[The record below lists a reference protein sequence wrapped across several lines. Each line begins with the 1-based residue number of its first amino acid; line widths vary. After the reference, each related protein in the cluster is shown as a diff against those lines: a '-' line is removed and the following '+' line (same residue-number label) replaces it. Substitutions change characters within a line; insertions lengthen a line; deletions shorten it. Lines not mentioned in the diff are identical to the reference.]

1 MKINHIIYLFESF
14 KVARDKFVQQSGDI
28 EEVKTYLEKFR
39 ELAKRNVIE
48 KDISKWISQGWD
60 AFKKAV
66 DDSERY
72 GRSKTEV
79 KRSKNV
85 GKSINIHEDD
95 NWLVVIPLDKD
106 ASCFHGK
113 NTDWCTTKPSQPHF
127 EEYFYDK
134 NVTLIYCLNK
144 KRGDKWAIAYHN
156 EIDKFELFDK
166 NDNSIDETE
175 FETATG
181 FDPEQL
187 IKLAKKNDSKLDSSR
202 DEYREWAR
210 ELKSVDFDSLTQRDK
225 RIEYILMKTKD
236 GELLSKYLK
245 QIGDKAPEQIQLTAI
260 QKDGNSIRHIENPSE
275 RVQLAAV
282 QQEGHF
288 IKYILAKGITPSER
302 VQLAA
307 VKQNGY
313 AIEYIE
319 NPSERVQLAAVQQEG
334 YAIEYI
340 ENPSERV
347 QLAAVQQEGYAIEYI
362 ENPSERVQLAAV
374 QQEGYVIKYIIKKG
388 ITPSERVQLAA
399 VRSRS
404 LK

>member
-282 QQEGHF
+282 KQNGYAIRHIENPSERVQLAAVQQEGHF

-347 QLAAVQQEGYAIEYI
+347 QLAAVQQEGY
-362 ENPSERVQLAAV
+362 
-374 QQEGYVIKYIIKKG
+374 VIKYIIKKG